1 MNPRISVNKLGE
13 YMTAT
18 PSRRRQIVR
27 DQKNKPAYK
36 AARYKDAREIITTFI
51 ASGMI
56 DEEVALNAAEDL
68 REDESGT
75 DFAIQDRLN
84 CANAIEK
91 FVEISEDIDLGSL
104 VPIVGSETASE
115 VLELSGVRVGMRPDA
130 LLLDKD
136 SHEVVGCIK
145 LHFAKS
151 QPLDEKGGAYVAT
164 AMCAYLETVISS
176 PKVVNPARCYVIDI
190 ATKTIYLAPKA
201 MKRRLDDLSAAC
213 EEIKDRWA
221 SL

>member
-1 MNPRISVNKLGE
+1 MNKLGE

-18 PSRRRQIVR
+18 PSRRRQIVK
-27 DQKNKPAYK
+27 DQKNKPAFK

-56 DEEVALNAAEDL
+56 DDEVALDAAEAL
-68 REDESGT
+68 REDQSGT
-75 DFAIQDRLN
+75 DFAIQDRFN
-84 CANAIEK
+84 CADAIEK
-91 FVEISEDIDLGSL
+91 FVELSGDIDLGSL
-104 VPIVGSETASE
+104 VPIASPE
-115 VLELSGVRVGMRPDA
+115 AASDSLELSGVRVSIRPDA

-164 AMCAYLETVISS
+164 AMRAYLETVISS
-176 PKVVNPARCYVIDI
+176 PSVVNPTRCYVVDI
-190 ATKTIYLAPKA
+190 ATRTIYLAPKA
-201 MKRRLDDLSAAC
+201 VKRRMDDLSAAC

-221 SL
+221 NL